1 LNGISRGSQVIE
13 IRSWYNICTARLE
26 KEANMATETITRL
39 IDDLDGGTAERTVT
53 FSWDG
58 RSYEIDLTKKNLAA
72 FEKVMK
78 PYLDAA
84 RSASPPSRTYRRRA
98 APRGASTGGGR
109 RDDLAVIRE
118 WARAH
123 GHEVS
128 DRGRVSATILKAY
141 EAR

>member
-1 LNGISRGSQVIE
+1 
-13 IRSWYNICTARLE
+13 
-26 KEANMATETITRL
+26 MATETITRL

-58 RSYEIDLTKKNLAA
+58 RSYEIDLNKKNSAA
-72 FEKVMK
+72 FDKIMK

-84 RSASPPSRTYRRRA
+84 HTPSAPSRAPSKRA
-98 APRGASTGGGR
+98 ARGASTTGAGR
-109 RDDLAVIRE
+109 RTDLGAIRE

-128 DRGRVSATILKAY
+128 DRGRVSASIVEAY
-141 EAR
+141 EAAR